1 MAGYAGRSAKI
12 VQDRL
17 PARHGSF
24 AIGQT
29 LDEAFQWT
37 DALEEAA
44 QIIMYAKYLNEEMI
58 EYRRMSDSYSS
69 W

>member
-1 MAGYAGRSAKI
+1 
-12 VQDRL
+12 
-17 PARHGSF
+17 
-24 AIGQT
+24 GQT

-44 QIIMYAKYLNEEMI
+44 EIIFYAKQLNEEMI
-58 EYRRMSDSYSS
+58 EYRRMSDSYSK